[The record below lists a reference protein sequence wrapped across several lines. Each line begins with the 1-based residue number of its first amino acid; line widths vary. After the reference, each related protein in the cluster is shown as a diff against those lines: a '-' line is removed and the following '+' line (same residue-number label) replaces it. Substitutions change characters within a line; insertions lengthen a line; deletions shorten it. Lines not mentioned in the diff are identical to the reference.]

1 VRPSTLGT
9 SLAAVLFALGC
20 EDKPATAP
28 PPGRPQFEISDAGH
42 GTGTPGFYFL
52 PPMVAS
58 PTFTGTFIS
67 GLTLEVEICVWNGTA
82 CDALIATFSTNT
94 GTGSET
100 VRVDTENEQYI
111 VNWKTSQFRLDPA
124 KTYRIRVLFGS
135 TELGHADVDVV
146 ATGRERK
153 SVNTAEFV
161 PVVNGQTLPITFR
174 IEDRAILALA
184 VDALR
189 SWYNTSQGGAS
200 VSDAYAGLTLSV
212 MAKSHTAAWNNFNIR
227 FYTGCTDFAFPGYPA
242 GSCGGSSE
250 GAPYPRTEWQNDPA
264 VAQRAQ
270 IEWFWYGYYGALSSA
285 NDLLRAIGTN
295 GVVITNPSTTNM
307 VETMVPLVQA
317 LSLSDIALNYD
328 KGFIVDENSDANSA
342 LTLFPRRQIRD
353 AALAKFNAVITRA
366 TANPFTVPG
375 SFFGGPGI
383 TYDNVKIAQI
393 ANTMAARLLAYFPR
407 DAAENADVSAGGQ
420 VDWAKVASYASK
432 GISSPTGGAPFD
444 WVFHQDGC
452 IAWCDFFK
460 TWTNDMTTMRIHT
473 RVAHLMDP
481 ATQPD
486 PWNLAANSPPNSAD
500 HRLGDG
506 TLRPERGGAAFADFI
521 GVNPDLTGNGGY
533 DYAWSF
539 RQEIQRRTRGLW
551 HQSAIGQV
559 RYDSLATCGDNPQ
572 GSAAGVGDAPIVLAA
587 ENDLIWAEAL
597 LRQAGPDLATAATLI
612 NYTHV
617 GPDRLGRPR
626 GGLPPSTGTLADL
639 QYEQDVEL
647 PGSNIAPHFNQR
659 RIDNLEPL
667 TPHEMPVPAKQLA
680 ALNLPTYT
688 WGGATNPPNSTPAAT
703 ATSSVAS
710 ARNAPQVWADVQRQ
724 ARARAQVNGM
734 LNRRR

>member
-1 VRPSTLGT
+1 MRPLTLGT

-28 PPGRPQFEISDAGH
+28 AAGRPQFEISDAGH

-52 PPMVAS
+52 PPMVAA
-58 PTFTGTFIS
+58 PTFTGTFVS

-111 VNWKTSQFRLDPA
+111 VNWRTSQFGLDPT

-153 SVNTAEFV
+153 SVDATQFV

-174 IEDRAILALA
+174 IEDGAILALA
-184 VDALR
+184 VGAMQT
-189 SWYNTSQGGAS
+189 WYNTSQGGAG
-200 VSDAYAGLTLSV
+200 VTDAYAGLTLSV
-212 MAKSHTAAWNNFNIR
+212 MAKSHVAAWNNFNIR
-227 FYTGCTDFAFPGYPA
+227 FYTGCTNFAFPGYPA

-270 IEWFWYGYYGALSSA
+270 IEWFWYGYYAALSSA

-317 LSLSDIALNYD
+317 LSLSDIALNYG
-328 KGFIVDENSDANSA
+328 KGFIVDENSDVSA
-342 LTLFPRRQIRD
+342 LTLFTRTQVRD
-353 AALAKFNAVITRA
+353 AALAKFNAVIAKA
-366 TANPFTVPG
+366 TANTFTVPG
-375 SFFGGPGI
+375 SFFGDPGV

-420 VDWAKVASYASK
+420 VDWTKVAGYASK
-432 GISSPTGGAPFD
+432 GVSSPTAGAPFD

-452 IAWCDFFK
+452 IDWCDFFK
-460 TWTNDMTTMRIHT
+460 AWTNDMTIMRVHS

-506 TLRPERGGAAFADFI
+506 TLRSDRAGPAYADLI
-521 GVNPDLTGNGGY
+521 EVNPDLTGNGGY
-533 DYAWSF
+533 DYVWSF
-539 RQEIQRRTRGLW
+539 HQEIQNRSRGLW

-559 RYDSLATCGDNPQ
+559 RYDSLATCGDDPQ
-572 GSAAGVGDAPIVLAA
+572 GDAAGVGDAPVVLAA
-587 ENDLIWAEAL
+587 ENDLIGAEAL
-597 LRQAGPDLATAATLI
+597 IRRPAPDAATAATLI
-612 NYTHV
+612 NYTRV

-626 GGLPPSTGTLADL
+626 GSLPPSTGTLADL

-647 PGSNIAPHFNQR
+647 PGSNIAPYFNQR

-680 ALNLPTYT
+680 ALNVPTYT
-688 WGGATNPPNSTPAAT
+688 WGGASNPPNSTPAAT
-703 ATSSVAS
+703 ASSSAAS

-724 ARARAQVNGM
+724 ARARAQLNGI